1 MIPLSLSIE
10 GLYSYREKQTID
22 FETLTSNGLFGIFGE
37 VGSGKSSILEAIMFV
52 LFDDTERLNKSGDDR
67 YYNMLNLQSNRF
79 CIDFTFLAGKGNK
92 EKYRFACTA
101 KRNSKPDKFEDVKIN
116 KNDRQFYRWE
126 ADQ

>member
-22 FETLTSNGLFGIFGE
+22 FEKLTSNGLFGIFGE

-67 YYNMLNLQSNRF
+67 YYNMLNLQSSRF
-79 CIDFTFLAGKGNK
+79 SIDFTFMVLSPGGRAMGAIGRG
-92 EKYRFACTA
+92 ERCH
-101 KRNSKPDKFEDVKIN
+101 RNSGHGL
-116 KNDRQFYRWE
+116 
-126 ADQ
+126 